1 MYDLTRF
8 LRPVVDGL
16 AGVLTPAQQTST
28 LPPELTMRRCSF
40 DFDFE
45 NLPRLLR
52 SGSLVGVHLHHFPP
66 QSAIMKQRVFC
77 N

>member
-1 MYDLTRF
+1 MISPDL
-8 LRPVVDGL
+8 LRPVVNGL

-52 SGSLVGVHLHHFPP
+52 RGSLVGVPP
-66 QSAIMKQRVFC
+66 PPLPSTISQYEATCLV
-77 N
+77 

>member
-52 SGSLVGVHLHHFPP
+52 SGSLVGVPP
-66 QSAIMKQRVFC
+66 PPLPSTISHYEATC
-77 N
+77 LL